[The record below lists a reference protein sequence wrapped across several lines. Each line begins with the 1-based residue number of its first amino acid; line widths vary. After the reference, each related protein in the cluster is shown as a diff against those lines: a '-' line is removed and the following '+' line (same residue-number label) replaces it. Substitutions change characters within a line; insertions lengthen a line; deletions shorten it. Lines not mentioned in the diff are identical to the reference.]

1 MTTGVHEYRLV
12 TVMPQWL
19 SNSHH
24 VSSMDD
30 SRCEVIAAAG
40 GESESY
46 ARHGGRFMS
55 GGRYDE
61 RRDVLHHRNHW
72 RRAVSPH
79 DASGCDRIGG
89 AHRLLASDPEESAAQ
104 VMSDVAL
111 APTSTTTL
119 L

>member
-72 RRAVSPH
+72 RRQLARMMH
-79 DASGCDRIGG
+79 QAAIGLG
-89 AHRLLASDPEESAAQ
+89 VRTACWPLILKSLRPR
-104 VMSDVAL
+104 
-111 APTSTTTL
+111 
-119 L
+119 

>member
-79 DASGCDRIGG
+79 DASGCDLIGG
-89 AHRLLASDPEESAAQ
+89 AHPPAGL
-104 VMSDVAL
+104 
-111 APTSTTTL
+111 
-119 L
+119 